1 MVHASLAMP
10 HATAGVVLS
19 VMCIRQKV
27 YQPTKSANINSRFSH
42 FLLKAFVRRVNRRFC
57 MRTVR
62 LLRSMCEVQI
72 WPGHPAARARL
83 DSIDGRFIKFSVE
96 AHDGVAQIGTGTH
109 VRALVDLSR
118 FNKKL
123 DAT

>member
-1 MVHASLAMP
+1 MIFPLLAESVREARESSILHAHREVAPL
-10 HATAGVVLS
+10 
-19 VMCIRQKV
+19 
-27 YQPTKSANINSRFSH
+27 N
-42 FLLKAFVRRVNRRFC
+42 VR
-57 MRTVR
+57 
-62 LLRSMCEVQI
+62 VQI

-109 VRALVDLSR
+109 VRALVELSR